1 MVSLLV
7 AILLLVLLVSLCY
20 GKGDPFEHVEKEK
33 DIIARLRTR
42 YQEALKSGDQEKAF
56 TYGRDYYCY
65 LRNSRQLSAFDE
77 QIIRNDLA
85 GL

>member
-1 MVSLLV
+1 MASLLV
-7 AILLLVLLVSLCY
+7 AVVLLVLLVLVCY
-20 GKGDPFEHVEKEK
+20 GKGDPFERVEKEK
-33 DIIARLRTR
+33 DIIAQLRER
-42 YQEALKSGDQEKAF
+42 YQDALKAGDKEKAF

-77 QIIRNDLA
+77 QIILNDLG